1 MEAALSFLT
10 KLLGIDDAKNAVSN
24 AANANRSESNAAWQ
38 DAQGIQQP
46 FISQG
51 QQSYGLLNNFLGV
64 NGQGA
69 QQQAYDNYVAG
80 PDVQFRLGEGLRA
93 INNSYA
99 GKTGGT
105 LSGGLLKE
113 LQRYGTGVATQD
125 LNSYLGRL
133 AASGTMGQSAAN
145 SLTGARYNSA
155 GLTTG
160 ANTAEGNGLANA
172 SLATGSFISN
182 LIGAGLGFAGNAVGG
197 GWNPFASGSGNTLR
211 NSDPWNGLR

>member
-1 MEAALSFLT
+1 MGFLD
-10 KLLGIDDAKNAVSN
+10 KLFGIDDAKNAISN
-24 AANANRSESNAAWQ
+24 AANQNRVESNAAWQ

-46 FISQG
+46 FLTQG

-69 QQQAYDNYVAG
+69 QQQAYDGYLAG
-80 PDVQFRLGEGLRA
+80 PDVQARLKSGINA
-93 INNSYA
+93 IDNSYA
-99 GKTGGT
+99 ARSGGVPT
-105 LSGGLLKE
+105 GGLLKAIT
-113 LQRYGTGVATQD
+113 RYGVDTATQD

-172 SLATGSFISN
+172 SLAGGSILGN
-182 LIGAGLGFAGNAVGG
+182 LISGAFGLAGSS
-197 GWNPFASGSGNTLR
+197 GWNPFGSSGGNSLNGTMR
-211 NSDPWNGLR
+211 SSDPWNGLR